1 MPKQQWFT
9 SLPGFAWDKRLGSTG
24 RYRVILPDGRLGA
37 IVSAD
42 SLTNLV
48 RELHDASGARFGA
61 LAQDAVLGKITPADF
76 QAAMMT
82 ELRHL
87 YNASSALAVGGYNH
101 MTSVEYGRNG
111 QILRGEYRF
120 LAGFAQAIANGD
132 VSLAQADARARL
144 YVGRAYS
151 RFWSEF
157 SLQQIQGGMDEERW
171 NTQEDERVCHTSKD
185 GKIGCV
191 ELGDLGWVR
200 IGTLP
205 APGANEQPCGG
216 ACRCSK
222 SFRQGA
228 SSASTP

>member
-1 MPKQQWFT
+1 MPKQSWFEA
-9 SLPGFAWDKRLGSTG
+9 LPGYAWDTRLGSTG

-37 IVSAD
+37 IVSAE
-42 SLTNLV
+42 SLTKLV
-48 RELHDASGARFGA
+48 RELHDASATRFGL

-111 QILRGEYRF
+111 QILRGEYRY

-144 YVGRAYS
+144 YAGKAYS
-151 RFWSEF
+151 RFWAEH
-157 SLQQIQGGMDEERW
+157 SLQQEQAGMDEERW
-171 NTQEDERVCHTSKD
+171 ITAEDERVCTTAVSFGD
-185 GKIGCV
+185 VLSGCRQ
-191 ELGDLGWVR
+191 LGEMGWVP

-205 APGANEQPCGG
+205 APGAGLTPCLGS
-216 ACRCSK
+216 CRCTK
-222 SFRQGA
+222 EARR
-228 SSASTP
+228 ASTP